1 MASPLPSGKSSVNL
15 GPTAAPGSRIRR
27 DPPPP
32 AKKLVERDPDKA
44 DSWTVIVGILTF
56 ELALFVIIV
65 AISSYNG
72 WTPRHT
78 IVHF

>member
-15 GPTAAPGSRIRR
+15 GSTAAPGSRIRR

-32 AKKLVERDPDKA
+32 AKKVVDRDPDKA

-65 AISSYNG
+65 AISS
-72 WTPRHT
+72 
-78 IVHF
+78 